1 MKERKFYFMRTF
13 VTNKK
18 QNRKRGREKRE
29 EGRTNSVCNFLL
41 KQKLPFARKLQG
53 KRRKY
58 LGRNR
63 KEQTF
68 CGSR

>member
-29 EGRTNSVCNFLL
+29 EQIRYAIFYLSKNFPSRASC
-41 KQKLPFARKLQG
+41 K
-53 KRRKY
+53 
-58 LGRNR
+58 
-63 KEQTF
+63 
-68 CGSR
+68 GSGASI